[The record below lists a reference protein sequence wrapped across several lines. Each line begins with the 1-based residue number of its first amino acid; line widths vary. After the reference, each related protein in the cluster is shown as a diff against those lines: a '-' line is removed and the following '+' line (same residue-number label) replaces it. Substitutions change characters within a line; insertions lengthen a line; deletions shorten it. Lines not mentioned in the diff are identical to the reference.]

1 MDTKNY
7 TVGKRMTEWGYGNA
21 QSITF
26 IVTEDCNLRCKYCY
40 ITHKSSNKK
49 MSFEVAKKFID
60 YILSE
65 NIKYQDA
72 VTLDFIGGE
81 PLLEVEL
88 IDKICDYFKL
98 QTYLKGSS
106 WFWNY
111 RISICTNGVNYSNE
125 KVQDFI
131 KKNPGKIGITITVDG
146 TKEKHDLQRVFPN
159 GSGSYDIIKP
169 NLGLWKKQFV
179 ATTKVTFA
187 SDDLKFLKD
196 SIIELWNEGIYDIA
210 ANVVYEDVWKEGDDQ
225 IFEDQLKSLAD
236 YILDHHLFD
245 KYSCT
250 LFDDT
255 IGAPYNNELLKQTC
269 CGAGKM
275 LALGVDGK
283 IYPCIRYCA
292 YSLDNKE
299 PYIIGDV
306 DQGIDFDKVR
316 PFETVTY
323 KLQSDNECLK
333 CPVAVGCGFCQGFNY
348 DVADTYTN
356 FQRAK
361 YICKMHKARV
371 RANNYYFSKLY
382 NQYGIERESVYSHES
397 RTMNLLLSNDYVACC
412 MGENSNEEI
421 LEEKRMSDE
430 AIFAGLKYA
439 EQHFYKPVFIHSK
452 KGSTIVKHEI
462 YDEFKILHIVPIEFY
477 EKAKQYYKD
486 VIPVITSTD
495 VKGIEKMQLDN
506 VIFNISA
513 DKISD
518 LYSVI
523 SILWGKSNRININ
536 IFNLDKD
543 FDIEEY
549 KQQLLKLKTL
559 LVKTVNETKTFN
571 TEINVLTDILLLDKH
586 ENCGAGD
593 TSITLAP
600 DEKFYVCPAFF
611 KDEKEESIG
620 TLIDGNILIKNK
632 HLYEQEYFPICQVCD
647 AYHCSKCVYHNK
659 KHTTEVNVS
668 SAIQCQKTW
677 VERNISKMIEDE
689 LENEF
694 CFAHKLEA
702 SDVKDPIDILR
713 KNLNNLSIGFY
724 PEQ

>member
-169 NLGLWKKQFV
+169 NLELWKKQFV

-283 IYPCIRYCA
+283 IYPCMRYCA

-397 RTMNLLLSNDYVACC
+397 RL
-412 MGENSNEEI
+412 
-421 LEEKRMSDE
+421 
-430 AIFAGLKYA
+430 
-439 EQHFYKPVFIHSK
+439 
-452 KGSTIVKHEI
+452 
-462 YDEFKILHIVPIEFY
+462 
-477 EKAKQYYKD
+477 
-486 VIPVITSTD
+486 
-495 VKGIEKMQLDN
+495 
-506 VIFNISA
+506 
-513 DKISD
+513 
-518 LYSVI
+518 
-523 SILWGKSNRININ
+523 
-536 IFNLDKD
+536 
-543 FDIEEY
+543 
-549 KQQLLKLKTL
+549 
-559 LVKTVNETKTFN
+559 
-571 TEINVLTDILLLDKH
+571 
-586 ENCGAGD
+586 
-593 TSITLAP
+593 
-600 DEKFYVCPAFF
+600 
-611 KDEKEESIG
+611 
-620 TLIDGNILIKNK
+620 
-632 HLYEQEYFPICQVCD
+632 
-647 AYHCSKCVYHNK
+647 
-659 KHTTEVNVS
+659 
-668 SAIQCQKTW
+668 
-677 VERNISKMIEDE
+677 
-689 LENEF
+689 
-694 CFAHKLEA
+694 
-702 SDVKDPIDILR
+702 
-713 KNLNNLSIGFY
+713 
-724 PEQ
+724 

>member
-1 MDTKNY
+1 MP
-7 TVGKRMTEWGYGNA
+7 VIIPILNA
-21 QSITF
+21 IKIF

-169 NLGLWKKQFV
+169 NLELWKKQFV

-255 IGAPYNNELLKQTC
+255 IGAP
-269 CGAGKM
+269 
-275 LALGVDGK
+275 
-283 IYPCIRYCA
+283 
-292 YSLDNKE
+292 
-299 PYIIGDV
+299 
-306 DQGIDFDKVR
+306 
-316 PFETVTY
+316 
-323 KLQSDNECLK
+323 
-333 CPVAVGCGFCQGFNY
+333 
-348 DVADTYTN
+348 
-356 FQRAK
+356 
-361 YICKMHKARV
+361 
-371 RANNYYFSKLY
+371 
-382 NQYGIERESVYSHES
+382 
-397 RTMNLLLSNDYVACC
+397 
-412 MGENSNEEI
+412 
-421 LEEKRMSDE
+421 
-430 AIFAGLKYA
+430 
-439 EQHFYKPVFIHSK
+439 
-452 KGSTIVKHEI
+452 
-462 YDEFKILHIVPIEFY
+462 
-477 EKAKQYYKD
+477 
-486 VIPVITSTD
+486 
-495 VKGIEKMQLDN
+495 
-506 VIFNISA
+506 
-513 DKISD
+513 
-518 LYSVI
+518 
-523 SILWGKSNRININ
+523 
-536 IFNLDKD
+536 
-543 FDIEEY
+543 
-549 KQQLLKLKTL
+549 
-559 LVKTVNETKTFN
+559 
-571 TEINVLTDILLLDKH
+571 
-586 ENCGAGD
+586 
-593 TSITLAP
+593 
-600 DEKFYVCPAFF
+600 
-611 KDEKEESIG
+611 
-620 TLIDGNILIKNK
+620 
-632 HLYEQEYFPICQVCD
+632 
-647 AYHCSKCVYHNK
+647 
-659 KHTTEVNVS
+659 
-668 SAIQCQKTW
+668 
-677 VERNISKMIEDE
+677 
-689 LENEF
+689 
-694 CFAHKLEA
+694 
-702 SDVKDPIDILR
+702 
-713 KNLNNLSIGFY
+713 
-724 PEQ
+724 